1 MFFYVKNSLSIIQ
14 LLILV
19 MLLCGHL
26 TFANVVM
33 FYDNLC
39 TQDTTRNR
47 TFNSCKYKLN
57 NKNTYMY
64 NQNFFYYDIKL

>member
-1 MFFYVKNSLSIIQ
+1 
-14 LLILV
+14 

-39 TQDTTRNR
+39 TQDITRNL
-47 TFNSCKYKLN
+47 TFNSCKYKLI
-57 NKNTYMY
+57 NKNTYLY
-64 NQNFFYYDIKL
+64 V